1 MRWALAFICLPL
13 LGFQYNPP
21 GRLQA
26 GNEGRVDA
34 RDYAPGMRFPLER
47 APAYANSQVYMPGSE
62 VWILI
67 MFVGLVVLQ
76 VVERMVVPVPWFDH
90 HTPVPL

>member
-1 MRWALAFICLPL
+1 MRWALALICLPL

-47 APAYANSQVYMPGSE
+47 APAYANSQVYMPGGSR
-62 VWILI
+62 
-67 MFVGLVVLQ
+67 GGGGGQ
-76 VVERMVVPVPWFDH
+76 CDARNYS
-90 HTPVPL
+90 